1 MKRFRKSESVLSG
14 IADWFIMNILFVI
27 VVSVLSACS
36 SQPQEPTEIVLFE
49 GKEQCGEDADQ
60 VVALYRQVCE
70 DSAQEDLM
78 HDLIRCF
85 GENGYAAVDS
95 ENQIDMTNP
104 EQVLAFCRAVDAE
117 EEAELSIIEVM

>member
-49 GKEQCGEDADQ
+49 GKEQ
-60 VVALYRQVCE
+60 
-70 DSAQEDLM
+70 
-78 HDLIRCF
+78 
-85 GENGYAAVDS
+85 
-95 ENQIDMTNP
+95 
-104 EQVLAFCRAVDAE
+104 
-117 EEAELSIIEVM
+117 